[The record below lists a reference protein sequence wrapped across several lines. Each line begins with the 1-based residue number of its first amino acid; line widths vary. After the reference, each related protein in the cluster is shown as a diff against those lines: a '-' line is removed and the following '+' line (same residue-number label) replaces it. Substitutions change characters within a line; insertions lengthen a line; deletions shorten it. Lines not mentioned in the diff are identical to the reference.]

1 MPQNIEI
8 KAAVADLAALESKVH
23 PLATHGPEPIAQD
36 DTFFA
41 CAKGRLKLR
50 TFSAEAGELIF
61 YQRADQAGPK
71 ASFYV
76 RSPTSSPDSLREA
89 LRMAHGIIG
98 RVVKRRTLYLIG
110 RTRVHLDRVEGLG
123 SFMELEVVLAEGEAS
138 EAGVAEANRLIAALG
153 IQAEDLIEDAY
164 LDLLARP

>member
-8 KAAVADLAALESKVH
+8 KAAVADLATLESKVR
-23 PLATHGPEPIAQD
+23 PLATQGPELIAQD

-41 CAKGRLKLR
+41 CTQGRLKLR
-50 TFSAEAGELIF
+50 AFSAAAGELIF

-153 IQAEDLIEDAY
+153 IRAEDLIEDAY
-164 LDLLARP
+164 LDLLARQ